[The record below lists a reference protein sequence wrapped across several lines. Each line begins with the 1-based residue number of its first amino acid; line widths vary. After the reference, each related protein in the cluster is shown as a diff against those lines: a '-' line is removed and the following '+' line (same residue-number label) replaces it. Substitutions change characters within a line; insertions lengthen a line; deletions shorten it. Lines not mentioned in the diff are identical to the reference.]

1 MTILLL
7 CILYCCLIGKYYMY
21 VYLIPFLPP
30 LNNPGQN
37 PGMESVIKVITY
49 SVNVLTSSIK
59 GGPVP
64 PWMVQNPP
72 FPRINEMHAPLWTK
86 NWTITLMTTSNL
98 FHFRFQRLGF
108 LSQVEVLVL
117 PLKRVS
123 PWNTKQRWPYSRNRF
138 LTVPVPVISPKL
150 TSHPSIIMNN

>member
-1 MTILLL
+1 
-7 CILYCCLIGKYYMY
+7 MY

-64 PWMVQNPP
+64 P
-72 FPRINEMHAPLWTK
+72 
-86 NWTITLMTTSNL
+86 
-98 FHFRFQRLGF
+98 
-108 LSQVEVLVL
+108 
-117 PLKRVS
+117 
-123 PWNTKQRWPYSRNRF
+123 
-138 LTVPVPVISPKL
+138 
-150 TSHPSIIMNN
+150 